1 MHSLFDSGL
10 NELVVISMFTSGMNE
25 HVVGLSMFGFCSSE
39 HVLCPQYVWLW
50 SE

>member
-10 NELVVISMFTSGMNE
+10 NELVVIIMFTSGMIK